1 MFSGIIFVK
10 YFINL
15 FADNSMIGLTNFEF
29 PEKQKRL
36 SGGKGSR
43 QN

>member
-1 MFSGIIFVK
+1 MFAGIIFVK

-15 FADNSMIGLTNFEF
+15 FADSMIGLTNFEF
-29 PEKQKRL
+29 PEKQERL